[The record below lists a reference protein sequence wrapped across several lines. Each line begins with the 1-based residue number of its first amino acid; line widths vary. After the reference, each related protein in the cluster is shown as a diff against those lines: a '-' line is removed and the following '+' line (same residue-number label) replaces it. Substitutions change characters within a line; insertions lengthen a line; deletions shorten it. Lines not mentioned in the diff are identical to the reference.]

1 MNERIRLDPKAV
13 ESAVKNA
20 DTESAALTAIYR
32 MVYPNFDD
40 IELVGD
46 NDQPWPACSKTTWER
61 ICRFFQALTDRLNKG
76 RRYDKQVMPG
86 GVWLNNGF
94 SCRYTETDGLPDW
107 WVIPAPV
114 KLKEKV
120 TA

>member
-13 ESAVKNA
+13 EAAVKQA
-20 DTESAALTAIYR
+20 DTESSALIAIYR
-32 MVYPNFDD
+32 MVYPNFDE
-40 IELVGD
+40 IESVGGAD
-46 NDQPWPACSKTTWER
+46 LSWPACNEDTWKR
-61 ICRFFQALTDRLNKG
+61 ICRFFSDLTDRLNKD

-86 GVWLNNGF
+86 GVWMNNGF
-94 SCRYTETDGLPDW
+94 TCHNDAAKDLPDW